1 MQIRRLARSSALSAA
16 VAAILL
22 AGCSGGG
29 DGGGDSARTGTLK
42 LGITDAPVDFAEDV
56 VVKFTAV
63 ELKPKEGPSI
73 TIPIAEGSVDLLD
86 YQGTDRMMLLDGV
99 EVPAGEYVWM
109 RLAVAADPNVVGDS
123 YLRLEQGGA
132 ECELRIPSGDETG
145 LKLNRGFTVGVGS
158 ITDFTIDFDLRKS
171 VIAPPGQTTPVD
183 TCGGQAYT
191 LKPVLRV
198 VDNLQV
204 GSITGA
210 VDPALIQA
218 QCESSTEAPYPGN
231 VYLYGP
237 VTAATVAPDDYD
249 GVPNDPNG
257 DDPLTSAMVDP
268 ATFRYT
274 IGYVPVGSYE
284 LAYTCDVDSTTVDAD
299 VVPTPPE
306 TGEVVEF
313 TPADGIAVSVT
324 AGQATVQDF
333 TLPAP

>member
-1 MQIRRLARSSALSAA
+1 MQIRRLARYGALAA
-16 VAAILL
+16 AGAAILL

-29 DGGGDSARTGTLK
+29 DGAGDSTRTGTLK
-42 LGITDAPVDFAEDV
+42 FGITDAPVDFAEGV

-63 ELKPKEGPSI
+63 ELKPKEDPSI

-109 RLAVAADPNVVGDS
+109 RLAVAADPNVAGDS

-132 ECELRIPSGDETG
+132 ECELRIPS
-145 LKLNRGFTVGVGS
+145 
-158 ITDFTIDFDLRKS
+158 
-171 VIAPPGQTTPVD
+171 
-183 TCGGQAYT
+183 
-191 LKPVLRV
+191 
-198 VDNLQV
+198 
-204 GSITGA
+204 
-210 VDPALIQA
+210 
-218 QCESSTEAPYPGN
+218 
-231 VYLYGP
+231 
-237 VTAATVAPDDYD
+237 
-249 GVPNDPNG
+249 G

-284 LAYTCDVDSTTVDAD
+284 LAYTCDVDSTTLDAD

-313 TPADGIAVSVT
+313 TPADV
-324 AGQATVQDF
+324 
-333 TLPAP
+333 PR